1 MTKVAME
8 AEKMNYHPEWFNV
21 YDRLKIKLLT
31 HDLRHRYY
39 DIILAGTIDKLY
51 EGKKT
56 IIH

>member
-1 MTKVAME
+1 
-8 AEKMNYHPEWFNV
+8 MNYHPEWFNV
-21 YDRLKIKLLT
+21 YDRLKIELLI

-39 DIILAGTIDKLY
+39 DILLAGTIDKLY